1 MSSAPERCRD
11 GWFESCENIARNEG
25 NLAVKMLLIA
35 RDNVAFSP
43 HPSRR
48 IGNKGLEWLFSKS
61 RRRLELGVG
70 CVPVV
75 CGGIGLAFCLG
86 MSPISLHNRYPV
98 LSAILCLALMSH
110 SLHAEDRLL
119 SVKLR
124 SGREFTAH
132 VDKRTDE
139 LLWLRFSG
147 GGGSILRPIAWE
159 RVVAAELDGETVELN
174 ELWAICAELKS
185 GAPVPEPLPAP
196 AAAAPAQPL
205 VVPAVASIRIDAW
218 LANWDADV
226 ETDGICVQITPV
238 DENGQ
243 VVSVSGTAEIEL
255 FAARQR
261 KYHEAPQSGGWMTEL
276 AQRWSEVV
284 KPEEIGPSG
293 IVLRLPFAAVHPEFS
308 SGVDNFGLVHVRLT
322 VPGSGVFEQ
331 SLDGVR
337 LRNWSP
343 VRNGMY
349 LQNGH
354 RFFSTERTSR
364 N

>member
-1 MSSAPERCRD
+1 
-11 GWFESCENIARNEG
+11 
-25 NLAVKMLLIA
+25 LT
-35 RDNVAFSP
+35 
-43 HPSRR
+43 
-48 IGNKGLEWLFSKS
+48 
-61 RRRLELGVG
+61 
-70 CVPVV
+70 
-75 CGGIGLAFCLG
+75 
-86 MSPISLHNRYPV
+86 
-98 LSAILCLALMSH
+98 ILCLWFSGPL
-110 SLHAEDRLL
+110 LHAEDRLL
-119 SVKLR
+119 SVKLA

-139 LLWLRFSG
+139 LLWLRFSSG
-147 GGGSILRPIAWE
+147 GGDILRPIAWE
-159 RVVAAELDGETVELN
+159 RVVAARLDGETVELN
-174 ELWAICAELKS
+174 DLRAVCAEVKS
-185 GAPVPEPLPAP
+185 GAPPHETVPTPIAVVQELPL
-196 AAAAPAQPL
+196 AA
-205 VVPAVASIRIDAW
+205 PAVASIRIDAW

-226 ETDGICVQITPV
+226 ETDGICMQVTPV

-243 VVSVSGTAEIEL
+243 LVPVSGTAEIEL

-276 AQRWSEVV
+276 AQRWSETV

-349 LQNGH
+349 LQSGR
-354 RFFSTERTSR
+354 RFFSTERTGR

>member
-1 MSSAPERCRD
+1 MRR
-11 GWFESCENIARNEG
+11 EG
-25 NLAVKMLLIA
+25 
-35 RDNVAFSP
+35 P
-43 HPSRR
+43 
-48 IGNKGLEWLFSKS
+48 FSKS
-61 RRRLELGVG
+61 RRRLELGIEH
-70 CVPVV
+70 VPALG
-75 CGGIGLAFCLG
+75 GGIGLALVLG
-86 MSPISLHNRYPV
+86 MSPISPHNRSLTLGAMLIV
-98 LSAILCLALMSH
+98 ALTAH

-119 SVKLR
+119 RVKLA

-139 LLWLRFSG
+139 LLWLRFSR

-159 RVVAAELDGETVELN
+159 RVVAAQLDGKTVELN
-174 ELWAICAELKS
+174 ELRAICEEVKS
-185 GAPVPEPLPAP
+185 GAPAPDPLPAP
-196 AAAAPAQPL
+196 ADAVSTQPL
-205 VVPAVASIRIDAW
+205 VTPAVASIRIEAW

-226 ETDGICVQITPV
+226 EADGICVQLTPV

-243 VVSVSGTAEIEL
+243 VVPVNGTAEVEL

-284 KPEEIGPSG
+284 TPDDIGPSG
-293 IVLRLPFAAVHPEFS
+293 IVLRLPFAAVHPEFT
-308 SGVDNFGLVHVRLT
+308 SGVDYFGLVHVRLT

-349 LQNGH
+349 LQNGR

>member
-1 MSSAPERCRD
+1 MFA
-11 GWFESCENIARNEG
+11 A
-25 NLAVKMLLIA
+25 
-35 RDNVAFSP
+35 
-43 HPSRR
+43 
-48 IGNKGLEWLFSKS
+48 
-61 RRRLELGVG
+61 
-70 CVPVV
+70 
-75 CGGIGLAFCLG
+75 
-86 MSPISLHNRYPV
+86 
-98 LSAILCLALMSH
+98 H
-110 SLHAEDRLL
+110 SLPADDRLL
-119 SVKLR
+119 SVKLA
-124 SGREFTAH
+124 SGRVFTAH

-139 LLWLRFSG
+139 LLWLRFSSG
-147 GGGSILRPIAWE
+147 GGNILRPIAWE
-159 RVVAAELDGETVELN
+159 RVVEARLDGETVELN
-174 ELWAICAELKS
+174 ELRAVCAELKS
-185 GAPVPEPLPAP
+185 GAPPQEVLPAP
-196 AAAAPAQPL
+196 AAVAPAQPL
-205 VVPAVASIRIDAW
+205 VAPAVASIRIEAW

-226 ETDGICVQITPV
+226 ETDGICVQLTPV

-243 VVSVSGTAEIEL
+243 IVPVSGTADIEL

-284 KPEEIGPSG
+284 KPEEIGRSG
-293 IVLRLPFAAVHPEFS
+293 ILLRLPFAAVHPEFS
-308 SGVDNFGLVHVRLT
+308 SGVDDFGLVHVRLS

-349 LQNGH
+349 LQNGR